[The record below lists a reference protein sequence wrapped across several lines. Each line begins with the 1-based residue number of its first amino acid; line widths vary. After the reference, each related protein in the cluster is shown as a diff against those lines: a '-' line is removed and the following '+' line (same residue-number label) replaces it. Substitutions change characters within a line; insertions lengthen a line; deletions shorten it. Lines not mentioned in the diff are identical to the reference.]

1 MEFKDHHETMGVKRD
16 ATAEALAPVLRART
30 LNVGIPRGIMQG
42 QRIGLG
48 GQGGPGLGARQAALF
63 AVDRSATREGVGYVD
78 AQTNRARW
86 GGPFAGLAFAAVVL
100 VTLALGVPAAAQAQG
115 ADSSRVGS
123 EPPVTAAHLES
134 LLETLRD
141 DAERE
146 ELLRAIESLVESQ
159 RARTADAPSSEA
171 GGIGDTALAFLSRRV
186 ETLGGVAADATRF
199 VADLPELGGRLA
211 AEAADPEVRAGWIE
225 FVIKLVLIVGAGF
238 VVERLVVRLLAQP
251 RFELREREGD
261 GVWLRA
267 LFLLERTLLDLA
279 PVGAFWIAAYATL
292 SLSEPG
298 PGTRVVA
305 LIIVNANLLVRA
317 ITVLARMILR
327 PRYSTFRLVGFSDDT
342 ANYLFFWV
350 RRLAVVSVYGYFIA
364 EAFLLAVGPG
374 SHAFVQKLVGLLL
387 AALIVMFV
395 LQNRIPV
402 RRWIAG
408 PDPNASGAWGRARGS
423 LAVIWHVLAIVYTVA
438 VYAVW
443 AVELEG
449 GFDYLL
455 HGTVVTLVT
464 VALAAAAVTG
474 IEKAIERGFRL
485 NEETRQRFPRLE
497 ERVNRNRGLLEIAV
511 RSVVAVIAVLVVLDA
526 WGLGPFAWL
535 SSESG
540 RAFAGHLVTIVFVA
554 GGALAA
560 WELLSTVVER
570 YLDERDE
577 SGEVVQRGA
586 RIRTFLP
593 LLRNVVRI
601 VLLLFVVLI
610 VLSEI
615 GINIGPLLAGAGIV
629 GLAISFGA
637 QSLVKD
643 VITGFFILLEDTI
656 SVGDVVDLGG
666 HFGIVEGMSI
676 RSVRLRDLEGT
687 VHTVPFGEVASVLNM
702 TKDYSFAF
710 MDVGIAYREDVD
722 QVVEV
727 LREIGE
733 GMQADEEFGPLIL
746 EPLEV
751 LGLDSFGASSVN
763 IRVRLKTLPIEQW
776 QVKREYQRRMKR
788 AFDERGIEMPF
799 PHQTVYFGTDK
810 AGHSAA
816 ARIALESAA
825 AEELRDRQAAPTR
838 PDESERKGPEPV
850 RTRPAPPQSSEE
862 G

>member
-1 MEFKDHHETMGVKRD
+1 MDAETIRVR
-16 ATAEALAPVLRART
+16 
-30 LNVGIPRGIMQG
+30 RGG
-42 QRIGLG
+42 R
-48 GQGGPGLGARQAALF
+48 F
-63 AVDRSATREGVGYVD
+63 AV
-78 AQTNRARW
+78 
-86 GGPFAGLAFAAVVL
+86 PAFAAIVL
-100 VTLALGVPAAAQAQG
+100 ITLVLRVGAQAQD
-115 ADSSRVGS
+115 ARPS
-123 EPPVTAAHLES
+123 ERGPASALSASELES
-134 LLETLRD
+134 LVETLRD
-141 DAERE
+141 DAARE
-146 ELLRAIESLVESQ
+146 ELLRTLQALVEAQ
-159 RARTADAPSSEA
+159 EVGTTDTPSSKA
-171 GGIGDTALAFLSRRV
+171 GSVGGTVLAFLSRRIDA
-186 ETLGGVAADATRF
+186 LGTAAADATRF
-199 VADLPELGGRLA
+199 IADLPELGRRLA
-211 AEAADPEVRAGWIE
+211 DEASDPAVRAGWLE
-225 FVIKLVLIVGAGF
+225 FLVKLVLIVGAGF
-238 VVERLVVRLLAQP
+238 VVERFVIRLLAQP

-261 GVWLRA
+261 TVWLRA

-279 PVGAFWIAAYATL
+279 PVGAFWIAAYTTL
-292 SLSEPG
+292 SVSEPG
-298 PGTRVVA
+298 PGARVVA

-317 ITVLARMILR
+317 VTVLARMVLR
-327 PRYSTFRLVGFSDDT
+327 PRYSTFRFVDISDDT

-350 RRLAVVSVYGYFIA
+350 RRLAVVSVYGYFVA
-364 EAFLLAVGPG
+364 EAFLLGVGPG
-374 SHAFVQKLVGLLL
+374 PYAFVQKLVGLLL
-387 AALIVMFV
+387 AAMITMFV
-395 LQNRIPV
+395 LQNRLPV

-408 PDPNASGAWGRARGS
+408 PNPNAPGAWGRARVS
-423 LAVIWHVLAIVYTVA
+423 FAVIWHVLAIAYIVA

-449 GFDYLL
+449 GFDYLV
-455 HGTVVTLVT
+455 HGTIVTLLT
-464 VALAAAAVTG
+464 VAVASAAVTG
-474 IEKAIERGFRL
+474 VEKAIERGFRV

-497 ERVNRNRGLLEIAV
+497 ERVNRNRGLLEMAV
-511 RSVVAVIAVLVVLDA
+511 RSVVAVIAGLVVLDA

-554 GGALAA
+554 GAALAA
-560 WELLSTVVER
+560 WEVLSTVVER

-601 VLLLFVVLI
+601 VLLLLVVLI

-629 GLAISFGA
+629 GLAVSFGA

-666 HFGIVEGMSI
+666 HLGIVESMSI

-727 LREIGE
+727 LCEIGE

-763 IRVRLKTLPIEQW
+763 IRIRLKTLPIKQW
-776 QVKREYQRRMKR
+776 AVRREYQRRMKR
-788 AFDERGIEMPF
+788 VFDERGIEIPF

-810 AGHSAA
+810 TGQAPA
-816 ARIALESAA
+816 ARIALDNEA
-825 AEELRDRQAAPTR
+825 AEKLRNPPNAQSVPREGDAGEGEGVP
-838 PDESERKGPEPV
+838 PP
-850 RTRPAPPQSSEE
+850 PAPPHASRD
-862 G
+862 

>member
-1 MEFKDHHETMGVKRD
+1 M
-16 ATAEALAPVLRART
+16 
-30 LNVGIPRGIMQG
+30 N
-42 QRIGLG
+42 
-48 GQGGPGLGARQAALF
+48 
-63 AVDRSATREGVGYVD
+63 RSR
-78 AQTNRARW
+78 R
-86 GGPFAGLAFAAVVL
+86 GGPFAALAFATIFFVAA
-100 VTLALGVPAAAQAQG
+100 ALLVPASARAQG
-115 ADSSRVGS
+115 AGPGDGG
-123 EPPVTAAHLES
+123 PTAPITASQLES
-134 LLETLRD
+134 LAETLRD
-141 DAERE
+141 DAARE
-146 ELLRAIESLVESQ
+146 ELLLALEALVEAQ
-159 RARTADAPSSEA
+159 RARAGDASSSGT
-171 GGIGDTALAFLSRRV
+171 GGIGETALAFLSRRV
-186 ETLGGVAADATRF
+186 EALGTVAADATRF
-199 VADLPELGGRLA
+199 VADLPKTAGRLVA
-211 AEAADPEVRAGWIE
+211 GASDPEVRAGWIE
-225 FVIKLVLIVGAGF
+225 FLVKLVLIVGAGF
-238 VVERLVVRLLAQP
+238 VVERLVIRLLAQP

-279 PVGAFWIAAYATL
+279 PVGAFWIAAYTTL
-292 SLSEPG
+292 SVSEPD

-317 ITVLARMILR
+317 MTVLARMVLR

-364 EAFLLAVGPG
+364 EAFLLGVGPG
-374 SHAFVQKLVGLLL
+374 PHAFVQKFVGLLL
-387 AALIVMFV
+387 AAMIIMFV
-395 LQNRIPV
+395 LQNRLPV

-408 PDPNASGAWGRARGS
+408 PDPNASGTWGRARVS
-423 LAVIWHVLAIVYTVA
+423 LAVIWHVIAIAYTVA

-449 GFDYLL
+449 GFDYLV
-455 HGTVVTLVT
+455 HGTAVTLLT
-464 VALAAAAVTG
+464 AAVASAAITG
-474 IEKAIERGFRL
+474 IGKAIERGFRL
-485 NEETRQRFPRLE
+485 NAETRRRFPRLE
-497 ERVNRNRGLLEIAV
+497 ERVNRNRGFLEIAV
-511 RSVVAVIAVLVVLDA
+511 RSVVAVIAGLVVLDA

-535 SSESG
+535 STESG

-560 WELLSTVVER
+560 WELLGTVVER

-586 RIRTFLP
+586 RVRTFLP

-666 HFGIVEGMSI
+666 HLGIVEGMSI

-702 TKDYSFAF
+702 TKDYSYAF
-710 MDVGIAYREDVD
+710 MEVGIAYREDVD
-722 QVVEV
+722 LVVEV

-733 GMQADEEFGPLIL
+733 DMQADEEFGPLIL

-763 IRVRLKTLPIEQW
+763 IRIRLKTLPIKQW
-776 QVKREYQRRMKR
+776 VVRREYQRRMKR
-788 AFDERGIEMPF
+788 VFDERGIEIPF

-810 AGHSAA
+810 AGQAPA
-816 ARIALESAA
+816 ARIALDDAA
-825 AEELRDRQAAPTR
+825 SEALRAPPAGPREPPEGGRQ
-838 PDESERKGPEPV
+838 EGE
-850 RTRPAPPQSSEE
+850 PAPRRPRDEHR
-862 G
+862 

>member
-1 MEFKDHHETMGVKRD
+1 MDAETI
-16 ATAEALAPVLRART
+16 RAK
-30 LNVGIPRGIMQG
+30 
-42 QRIGLG
+42 
-48 GQGGPGLGARQAALF
+48 QGGAF
-63 AVDRSATREGVGYVD
+63 AV
-78 AQTNRARW
+78 
-86 GGPFAGLAFAAVVL
+86 LAFAAIAL
-100 VTLALGVPAAAQAQG
+100 VTLALGAAAPARAQNAG
-115 ADSSRVGS
+115 PGDGGPASSLTAS
-123 EPPVTAAHLES
+123 EVES
-134 LLETLRD
+134 LVETLRD
-141 DAERE
+141 DAARE
-146 ELLRAIESLVESQ
+146 ELLRTLETLAEAQ
-159 RARTADAPSSEA
+159 RAGTTDTPSSET
-171 GGIGDTALAFLSRRV
+171 GGVGGTVLAFLSRRV
-186 ETLGGVAADATRF
+186 EALGTVAAGATPF
-199 VADLPELGGRLA
+199 VAGLPELAGRLA
-211 AEAADPEVRAGWIE
+211 AAASDPVVRAGGIE
-225 FVIKLVLIVGAGF
+225 FLVKLVLIVGAGF
-238 VVERLVVRLLAQP
+238 LAERLVIRLLAQP

-261 GVWLRA
+261 TVWLRA
-267 LFLLERTLLDLA
+267 LFLLERTVLDLA

-298 PGTRVVA
+298 PGARVVA

-317 ITVLARMILR
+317 TTVLARMILR
-327 PRYSTFRLVGFSDDT
+327 PRYSTFRFVAISDGT

-364 EAFLLAVGPG
+364 EAFLLGVGPEP
-374 SHAFVQKLVGLLL
+374 HAFVQKLVGLL
-387 AALIVMFV
+387 IVAMVVMLV
-395 LQNRIPV
+395 LQNRVAV

-408 PDPNASGAWGRARGS
+408 AEPNASGAWGRARIS
-423 LAVIWHVLAIVYTVA
+423 LAVIWHVLAIAYAVA

-449 GFDYLL
+449 GFDYLV
-455 HGTVVTLVT
+455 HATVVTLLT
-464 VALAAAAVTG
+464 VAVASGAITG
-474 IEKAIERGFRL
+474 IRKAIERGFRV

-497 ERVNRNRGLLEIAV
+497 ERVNRNRGFLELAV
-511 RSVVAVIAVLVVLDA
+511 RSVVTVLAALVVLDA

-540 RAFAGHLVTIVFVA
+540 RAFAGHLITIVFVA

-560 WELLSTVVER
+560 WELLSSVVER

-615 GINIGPLLAGAGIV
+615 GVNIGPLLAGAGIV
-629 GLAISFGA
+629 GLAVSFGA

-656 SVGDVVDLGG
+656 AVGDVVDLGG

-702 TKDYSFAF
+702 TKDFSYAL
-710 MDVGIAYREDVD
+710 MEIGIAYREDVD

-763 IRVRLKTLPIEQW
+763 IRIRLKTLPIKQW
-776 QVKREYQRRMKR
+776 PVKREYQRRMKR
-788 AFDERGIEMPF
+788 VFDERGIEIPF

-810 AGHSAA
+810 AGAAPVARISLENAGQSQLDLAGTDRQPAPFEDAPA
-816 ARIALESAA
+816 ARG
-825 AEELRDRQAAPTR
+825 DDTG
-838 PDESERKGPEPV
+838 RKEP
-850 RTRPAPPQSSEE
+850 SGGSI
-862 G
+862 

>member
-1 MEFKDHHETMGVKRD
+1 MDAETI
-16 ATAEALAPVLRART
+16 RAK
-30 LNVGIPRGIMQG
+30 
-42 QRIGLG
+42 
-48 GQGGPGLGARQAALF
+48 QGGAF
-63 AVDRSATREGVGYVD
+63 AV
-78 AQTNRARW
+78 
-86 GGPFAGLAFAAVVL
+86 LAFAAIVL
-100 VTLALGVPAAAQAQG
+100 VTLALGATAPARAQNAG
-115 ADSSRVGS
+115 PGDGGPASSLTAS
-123 EPPVTAAHLES
+123 EVES
-134 LLETLRD
+134 LVETLRD
-141 DAERE
+141 DAARE
-146 ELLRAIESLVESQ
+146 ELLRTLEALVEAR
-159 RARTADAPSSEA
+159 RAGTTDAPSSETGNV
-171 GGIGDTALAFLSRRV
+171 GGTVLAFLSQRV
-186 ETLGGVAADATRF
+186 EALGTVAAGATRF
-199 VADLPELGGRLA
+199 VAGLPELAGRLA
-211 AEAADPEVRAGWIE
+211 AAASDPAVRASGLE
-225 FVIKLVLIVGAGF
+225 FLVKLVLIVGAGF
-238 VVERLVVRLLAQP
+238 LAERFVIRLLAQP

-261 GVWLRA
+261 TVWLRA
-267 LFLLERTLLDLA
+267 LFLLERTVLDLA

-298 PGTRVVA
+298 PGARVVA

-317 ITVLARMILR
+317 TTVLARMILR
-327 PRYSTFRLVGFSDDT
+327 PRYSTFRFVDISDGT

-364 EAFLLAVGPG
+364 EAFLLGVGPEP
-374 SHAFVQKLVGLLL
+374 HAFVQKLVGLLI
-387 AALIVMFV
+387 AAMIIMLV
-395 LQNRIPV
+395 LQNRVAV

-408 PDPNASGAWGRARGS
+408 AEPNASGAWGRARIS
-423 LAVIWHVLAIVYTVA
+423 LAVIWHVLAIAYAVA

-449 GFDYLL
+449 GFDYLV
-455 HGTVVTLVT
+455 HATVVTLLT
-464 VALAAAAVTG
+464 VAVASGAITG
-474 IEKAIERGFRL
+474 IRKAIERGFRV

-497 ERVNRNRGLLEIAV
+497 ERVNRNRGFLELAI
-511 RSVVAVIAVLVVLDA
+511 RSVVTVLAALVVLDA

-540 RAFAGHLVTIVFVA
+540 RAFAGRLITIVFVA

-560 WELLSTVVER
+560 WELLSSVVER

-615 GINIGPLLAGAGIV
+615 GVNIGPLLAGAGIV
-629 GLAISFGA
+629 GLAVSFGA

-656 SVGDVVDLGG
+656 AVGDMVDLGG

-702 TKDYSFAF
+702 TKDFSYAF
-710 MDVGIAYREDVD
+710 MEIGIAYREDVD

-763 IRVRLKTLPIEQW
+763 IRIRLKTLPIKQW
-776 QVKREYQRRMKR
+776 PVKREYQRRMKR
-788 AFDERGIEMPF
+788 VFDERGIEIPF
-799 PHQTVYFGTDK
+799 PHQTVYFGADK
-810 AGHSAA
+810 AGAAPA
-816 ARIALESAA
+816 ARTSLESSGQSQLDLAGT
-825 AEELRDRQAAPTR
+825 DRQAAPFEDPPAAREDDTG
-838 PDESERKGPEPV
+838 RKEPSGG
-850 RTRPAPPQSSEE
+850 TI
-862 G
+862 